1 MLANTATS
9 SNTKSVKLVR
19 GEETCP
25 ICHGKGYYIL
35 DVPPGDPDFG
45 RAIPC
50 VCTLRRQRAD
60 QMVSWR
66 NLSHMQALL
75 SEMTFANFRQDGAA
89 LSQDRR
95 QNLHHAY
102 QLAFHF
108 AENPEG
114 WLFFM
119 GGYGCGKTHL
129 AAAIA
134 NEVWQRGGDALFVV
148 VPDLL
153 DHLRSTF
160 HPDSTVSYDEQFELL
175 RTVPVLIL
183 DDFGAQSNTPWA
195 NEKLYQIINFRY
207 NAQLPTV
214 VTTNLAL
221 EEIDPRIRSRL
232 LDTMLT
238 ATHYITAPDYRGGG
252 RGGSDADLNM
262 LSLLRDMTFSSWSER
277 RQEMTDEEATNL
289 RRAFLKAQSFA
300 EDPEGCLLFSGA
312 HGVGKTHL
320 AAAVANLRA
329 ERGKLVLFVTV
340 ADFLDHLRAAFS
352 PQSQIPYDRRFH
364 DVKTAPFLVLDDF
377 NIEFASPWAKEKLFQ
392 LFNYRY
398 LAKLPTII
406 TTVTAVNEMAP
417 RLRSRVMDTHRCAVF
432 GITVPPY
439 FGGWSALDPAKA
451 RGKRRR

>member
-1 MLANTATS
+1 MAH
-9 SNTKSVKLVR
+9 

-35 DVPPGDPDFG
+35 DVPPGDPNFG

-50 VCTLRRQRAD
+50 SCTLRRQRTK
-60 QMVSWR
+60 QMASWR

-75 SEMTFANFRQDGAA
+75 SEMTFTNFRPDGAA

-102 QLAFHF
+102 QLARRF
-108 AENPEG
+108 AEKPEG
-114 WLFFM
+114 WLFLM

-134 NEVWQRGGDALFVV
+134 NEVWQQGGDALFVV

-153 DHLRSTF
+153 DHLRAAF
-160 HPDSTVSYDEQFELL
+160 HPNSTVSYDERFELV
-175 RTVPVLIL
+175 RTVPLLVL
-183 DDFGAQSNTPWA
+183 DDFGSQSNTPWA

-207 NAQLPTV
+207 NARLPTV

-221 EEIDPRIRSRL
+221 EDIDPRVRSRL

-252 RGGSDADLNM
+252 QGSSDADLNI
-262 LSLLRDMTFSSWSER
+262 LSLLRDMTFATWSDR
-277 RQEMTDEEATNL
+277 RQETTKEEASNL
-289 RRAFLKAQSFA
+289 RRALLKAQSFA
-300 EDPEGCLLFSGA
+300 EDPEGCLLLGGD

-320 AAAVANLRA
+320 AAAIANLRA
-329 ERGKLVLFVTV
+329 EKGETVLFITV

-352 PQSQIPYDRRFH
+352 PQSQIPYDKRFH

-377 NIEFASPWAKEKLFQ
+377 NVQFASPWAKEKLFQ

-406 TTVTAVNEMAP
+406 TTVTPVEEMTP
-417 RLRSRVMDTHRCAVF
+417 RLRSRVMDKRRCSVF
-432 GITVPPY
+432 SITAPPY
-439 FGGWSALDPAKA
+439 LGGRSSPAAPKS
-451 RGKRRR
+451 RSRKRR